1 MKKSA
6 ALFSILLAFL
16 AIQFRVVAAPGASA
30 EKFPRPNIWRVA
42 QLNGPFSSSS
52 NNFSSASITEKN
64 SDDSTAVKNGAV
76 TAELVSAD
84 ASIQPGHTFTI
95 ALRLVHDP
103 QWHTY
108 WLNAGTGIPTSLSWS
123 LPEGFTAGKIQ
134 WPTPEI
140 ARDTLGNIAGNGYS
154 GEVFLLV
161 NITPPATLKPGTDVT
176 LKAKAQWLMCKD
188 VCVPGDADLSLTLPV
203 KAETPSPNPTWATK
217 IAETRK
223 LLPLPLPT
231 GWSASAERRGSEVV
245 LTLNTAGQASP
256 SPSDLHFFSEDGFI
270 DLEKPQTIRAIDG
283 GFQFTL
289 AVSDIGD
296 AKGKRLDGV
305 IRSQNGWGEKGPVL
319 GLLVDVPL
327 KTAAVTAPIASR
339 GSLIPTLFL
348 ALIGGLILN
357 LMPCVFPVLGIKIL
371 GFVNQAGKDL
381 RKVKLHGLA
390 FTAGVLVSFWA
401 LAGLLIGLR
410 AGGRQFGWGFQLQ
423 SPEFVFG
430 MAIFLLIFALNLSG
444 VFEIGLTATK
454 VGGKLQMKEGFSGSF
469 FTGMLATLVAT
480 PCSAPFLAPAL
491 GAALTFSALESLLV
505 FTAIAIGLALPY
517 LLLSV
522 FPKFIRLLPKPGAWM
537 ETFKQFMAFPL
548 YASVGWLLWVLDGQT
563 RGNENALLNI
573 AFAFVLVA
581 MAAWIY
587 GRFGQ
592 AFGKPVKRT
601 VGCALAIIFLAG
613 GIWMGLPG
621 GDKSLAW
628 QPWSAE
634 SVSDLRDKGKYIYVD
649 FTARWCAT
657 CQSNKKLVFS
667 SDKVRQ
673 EFKKR
678 GVVLLRADW
687 TNFDPKITE
696 ELARWNRSA
705 VPFDLL
711 YVPGKN
717 DPVVLPEL
725 LTAGKVLDILHQAEK
740 K

>member
-1 MKKSA
+1 
-6 ALFSILLAFL
+6 
-16 AIQFRVVAAPGASA
+16 
-30 EKFPRPNIWRVA
+30 
-42 QLNGPFSSSS
+42 
-52 NNFSSASITEKN
+52 
-64 SDDSTAVKNGAV
+64 
-76 TAELVSAD
+76 
-84 ASIQPGHTFTI
+84 
-95 ALRLVHDP
+95 
-103 QWHTY
+103 
-108 WLNAGTGIPTSLSWS
+108 
-123 LPEGFTAGKIQ
+123 
-134 WPTPEI
+134 
-140 ARDTLGNIAGNGYS
+140 
-154 GEVFLLV
+154 
-161 NITPPATLKPGTDVT
+161 
-176 LKAKAQWLMCKD
+176 
-188 VCVPGDADLSLTLPV
+188 
-203 KAETPSPNPTWATK
+203 
-217 IAETRK
+217 
-223 LLPLPLPT
+223 
-231 GWSASAERRGSEVV
+231 
-245 LTLNTAGQASP
+245 
-256 SPSDLHFFSEDGFI
+256 
-270 DLEKPQTIRAIDG
+270 
-283 GFQFTL
+283 
-289 AVSDIGD
+289 
-296 AKGKRLDGV
+296 
-305 IRSQNGWGEKGPVL
+305 
-319 GLLVDVPL
+319 
-327 KTAAVTAPIASR
+327 
-339 GSLIPTLFL
+339 
-348 ALIGGLILN
+348 
-357 LMPCVFPVLGIKIL
+357 
-371 GFVNQAGKDL
+371 
-381 RKVKLHGLA
+381 VKLHGLA

-444 VFEIGLTATK
+444 VFEFGLTATK
-454 VGGKLQMKEGFSGSF
+454 VGGKLQTKEGFSGSF

-491 GAALTFSALESLLV
+491 GAALTFTALESLIV
-505 FTAIAIGLALPY
+505 FTTIAIGLALPY
-517 LLLSV
+517 LLFSA

-601 VGCALAIIFLAG
+601 LGCALAIIFLAG
-613 GIWMGLPG
+613 GIWTGLPRG
-621 GDKSLAW
+621 GKSLAW

-634 SVSDLRDKGKYIYVD
+634 SVSDLQAKGKYIYVD

-667 SDKVRQ
+667 SSKVRQ

-717 DPVVLPEL
+717 QPIILPEL
-725 LTAGKVLDILHQAEK
+725 LTAGKVLDILHEAENK
-740 K
+740 